1 MPARLAL
8 RRRASFVTARHSVR
22 FVMNCSLSLS
32 SLVCILSAGFAC
44 AADAQSLRPD
54 PADTPAF
61 ISPAAI
67 DPTLPIPRQRSAQT
81 AAVSAATPASDS
93 AAPGLALPAT
103 RADVEPESRARGVLR
118 RPLVP
123 SRPGRPKAA
132 SASGDGAWDTGTL
145 YASPYTT
152 SPYAQPGDAD

>member
-1 MPARLAL
+1 
-8 RRRASFVTARHSVR
+8 
-22 FVMNCSLSLS
+22 MNCSLSLS

-44 AADAQSLRPD
+44 TADAQSLRPD

-61 ISPAAI
+61 TSPAAI
-67 DPTLPIPRQRSAQT
+67 APALPVPRQRSAQT
-81 AAVSAATPASDS
+81 ETVSAATAASGA
-93 AAPGLALPAT
+93 AAPGLALPGT
-103 RADVEPESRARGVLR
+103 RADAEPESRARGVLR
-118 RPLVP
+118 RPLAP

-152 SPYAQPGDAD
+152 SPYAQPGDTD